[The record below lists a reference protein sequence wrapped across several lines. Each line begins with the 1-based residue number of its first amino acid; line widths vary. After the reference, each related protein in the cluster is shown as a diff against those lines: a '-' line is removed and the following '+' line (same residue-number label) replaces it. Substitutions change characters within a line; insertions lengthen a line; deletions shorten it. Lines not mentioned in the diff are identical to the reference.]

1 MDAKVWDSHSKDS
14 KEDMAI
20 MHRKKKEKKRSV
32 VCTTNVF
39 CIKHS
44 LEKIQEI
51 ITCHSS
57 EYYKAQC
64 QLIFLIAR
72 IFPLSYCCSLP

>member
-1 MDAKVWDSHSKDS
+1 MDAKVWDSHP

-20 MHRKKKEKKRSV
+20 MHRKKKEKNKRPV
-32 VCTTNVF
+32 VCTTDVF

-44 LEKIQEI
+44 LDKIQEI
-51 ITCHSS
+51 IACHSS

-72 IFPLSYCCSLP
+72 IFPHSRCCILP